1 MKLNRQPHE
10 ENVELMM
17 APMIDIVF
25 QLLIFFMV
33 VATISDIVGNVKVI
47 LPLTAYAAEDVNPT
61 PDRLIIN
68 IEQDGTY
75 NVGGVPRTLAD
86 LRSVIALE
94 AKLTRD
100 PNNPAIANRTTLVR
114 VDRYAPFR
122 YAQDVMNL
130 CTQYGI
136 WRISF
141 AGKLRPD

>member
-1 MKLNRQPHE
+1 MKLHKQPPE
-10 ENVELMM
+10 EGVELMM

-33 VATISDIVGNVKVI
+33 VATISDIVGNVRVV
-47 LPLTAYAAEDVNPT
+47 LPLTAYAAEDVNPP

-75 NVGGVPRTLAD
+75 NVGGTPRTLAD

-100 PNNPAIANRTTLVR
+100 PNNPAIANRTILVR
-114 VDRYAPFR
+114 VDRSAPFKH
-122 YAQDVMNL
+122 AQDVMNL
-130 CTQYGI
+130 CTHYGL